1 MATHRSRNHRW
12 GTILIVICVLRV
24 INHSPV
30 HADAAEEEHQ
40 LAHRMK
46 RFLIYN
52 INGGVMKVQ
61 ETLDQKKERIP
72 L

>member
-1 MATHRSRNHRW
+1 MATYRSRNHRW

-30 HADAAEEEHQ
+30 HAEEEHQ

-61 ETLDQKKERIP
+61 EGHGPGRERI